1 VYNGKRKNMDCIS
14 EERHTVP
21 METPQSMLEE
31 PSSGSKTTMYLH
43 NKKIP
48 Y

>member
-1 VYNGKRKNMDCIS
+1 MDCIS
-14 EERHTVP
+14 DIRHTVP
-21 METPQSMLEE
+21 IETPQSMLEE

-43 NKKIP
+43 NKKNS